1 MAAED
6 MKGLFPRLRKRAAKN
21 AMPSVEAGTD
31 MSRAGQP
38 GGGLTDAQAKA
49 MSEGKPLPKRTPPKE
64 PDIDPG
70 IRSLKEMTD
79 REIRGEPPIN
89 RVTKSTSDVVTVP
102 DAFTDTKGV
111 TYYQP
116 KGDPF
121 QYEYDATDKSFTAKK
136 DGQAVVTVRPGDPA
150 YEEFLKHAKGVATG
164 AHGGKAPAAK
174 PAAEEAPA
182 EASDTSLRY
191 GEGTI
196 DDVVAAGPSDDPN
209 QLPPMSPDEP
219 EAPAAGGPDESV
231 FAPRGGMSSLAAP
244 SPPAGAEDPGIR
256 TLRAQEARRLS
267 SRVPE
272 AAQLF
277 ELGLLNEQGEFDT
290 AKAAVALARRE
301 ITTAQLNAAKKAVRD
316 AGIAVRDVGPNIVGE
331 LRRAGRA
338 VRAEEAEAEAAR
350 EAAARRGTMEAALNF
365 ERSGP
370 KF

>member
-21 AMPSVEAGTD
+21 AMPSVEVGED
-31 MSRAGQP
+31 MSRAGRP

-79 REIRGEPPIN
+79 REIRGEPPVN
-89 RVTKSTSDVVTVP
+89 RVTKSTSGVVTVP
-102 DAFTDTKGV
+102 DAFTDTAGK

-121 QYEYDATDKSFTAKK
+121 QYEYDATDKSFKAKK
-136 DGQAVVTVRPGDPA
+136 DGQTVVTVRPGDPA
-150 YEEFLKHAKGVATG
+150 YAEFLKHAKGEATG
-164 AHGGKAPAAK
+164 ARGGKAAAAK

-196 DDVVAAGPSDDPN
+196 DDVVAAGPSDGPN
-209 QLPPMSPDEP
+209 QLPPMSMDEP

-231 FAPRGGMSSLAAP
+231 FAPPGGRSEMPMADQVP
-244 SPPAGAEDPGIR
+244 GETIRAEDPRLR
-256 TLRAQEARRLS
+256 TLRALS
-267 SRVPE
+267 SRAPE
-272 AAQLF
+272 AAPLF
-277 ELGLLNEQGEFDT
+277 EMGILNEAGEFNQ
-290 AKAAVALARRE
+290 AKAAVALARRD
-301 ITTAQLNAAKKAVRD
+301 ITPSQLREAKKALEA
-316 AGIAVRDVGPNIVGE
+316 AGIVIRIGPAMSDAARYGV
-331 LRRAGRA
+331 AGPPS
-338 VRAEEAEAEAAR
+338 EEAEAEAAR
-350 EAAARRGTMEAALNF
+350 EATARRGTMEAALNF